1 MTDVPLPDMPAG
13 PSPEEIMLNA
23 LIKRYS
29 ELSVRSGEIAD
40 EMTVIKSRMRQLG
53 RGKHQFAVGT
63 ITVSGQKR
71 FDPELA
77 DAVLRAID
85 PNLVPKC
92 SISKID
98 AGLVKRVVGEDTY
111 ERCQKPSGE
120 DKVVVA

>member
-1 MTDVPLPDMPAG
+1 MTDVPLPDMPPG

-29 ELSVRSGEIAD
+29 ELNLRSNEIAV
-40 EMTVIKSRMRQLG
+40 EIAVIKSRMRQLG
-53 RGKHQFAVGT
+53 RGRHEYAVGT
-63 ITVSGQKR
+63 VTVSGQKR

-77 DAVLRAID
+77 DTVLRAID

-111 ERCQKPSGE
+111 EKCQKPSGE
-120 DKVVVA
+120 DKVTIS